1 MLAIILAVV
10 DLLIKIVLTERIIGI
25 REENENL
32 GIIDSVIEVDYSLK
46 VTIGYV
52 NLDEE
57 EAEEDLRW
65 AFV

>member
-57 EAEEDLRW
+57 EAEEDLR
-65 AFV
+65 